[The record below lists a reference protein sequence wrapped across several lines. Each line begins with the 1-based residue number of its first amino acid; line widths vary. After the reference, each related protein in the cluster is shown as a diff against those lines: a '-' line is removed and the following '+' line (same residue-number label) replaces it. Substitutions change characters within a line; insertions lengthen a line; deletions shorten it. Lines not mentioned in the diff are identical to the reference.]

1 MPADAIR
8 LVAVL
13 GDPSAARGL
22 DGSEWS
28 ELVAAARAA
37 NLLGTLAERLK
48 DAGISADRHA
58 DRHLEGSRQLGMRQ
72 RRSVLW
78 EAHCL
83 QAALGD
89 LQVPIVLLKGAAY
102 VLSGHTASQGR
113 LFGDID
119 ILVPRSEL
127 GAVESRLMLSGWVG
141 VKTHAYDQRYYR
153 EWMHELPPLV
163 HLRRGT
169 VLDVHHTIVPLT
181 ARHAPDPQR
190 IIERAMPLPE
200 LPALRVPCPEDLL
213 IHSIT
218 HLVHEG
224 ELHNGLRDLN
234 DIDGMVRSFGR
245 LPGFWER
252 LTRYAAGN
260 DLAGPVCFG
269 LHLAHRFYASPVPD
283 AVLAGLSP
291 TGLPTQPAC
300 WLEAVYARA
309 IGLHGG
315 RHNAAVK
322 TLAEWLISSRAHAL
336 RMPLHL
342 LVWHLG
348 RKALMRSMKTGDGP
362 ETGAGPNPGDDPG
375 SARHMGA
382 RPPG

>member
-1 MPADAIR
+1 MRADAVPLI
-8 LVAVL
+8 AVL
-13 GDPSAARGL
+13 QDPAVARDL
-22 DGSEWS
+22 DGSQWS
-28 ELVAAARAA
+28 ALIAAARAA

-48 DAGISADRHA
+48 DAGISAGHHA

-102 VLSGHTASQGR
+102 VLSGHAISQGR

-119 ILVPRSEL
+119 ILIPRADL
-127 GAVESRLMLSGWVG
+127 GAVESRLMLNGWVG
-141 VKTHAYDQRYYR
+141 TKTDAYDQHYYR
-153 EWMHELPPLV
+153 EWGHELPPLMHV
-163 HLRRGT
+163 RRGT
-169 VLDVHHTIVPLT
+169 VLDVHHTILPLT
-181 ARHAPDPQR
+181 ARNAPDPGL
-190 IIERAMPLPE
+190 IITRAVPLPE

-234 DIDGMVRSFGR
+234 DIDGMVRSFAR
-245 LPGFWER
+245 SPGFWER
-252 LTRYAAGN
+252 LTQYAAGN

-269 LHLAHRFYASPVPD
+269 LHLARRLYASPVPH
-283 AVLAGLSP
+283 AVLAELSP
-291 TGLPTQPAC
+291 TALPTQPLR
-300 WLEAVYARA
+300 WLETVYARA
-309 IGLHGG
+309 MGEHRG
-315 RHNAAVK
+315 RRNTAVK
-322 TLAEWLISSRAHAL
+322 TLAEWLIYSRAHAL

-348 RKALMRSMKTGDGP
+348 RKALMRSMKPGEGREP
-362 ETGAGPNPGDDPG
+362 GVGRNPGDDPD
-375 SARHMGA
+375 GA
-382 RPPG
+382 RPVRARSPP